1 MNIIYSKIKNPLT
14 NKYINI
20 NSKLGKKILLNYLK
34 QFGGVIKGKYDSY
47 KKVLEKKTDFEK
59 KLIENKK
66 KREEQITKIR
76 KSRNCN
82 ISTRF
87 CSDKVSNVNNI
98 FSSGDNLRSL
108 IENLESDGTRFYTVW
123 KGERYFHNGEIN
135 ILEKEIGSF
144 SYVQELIF
152 EKDSS
157 NTKVVPSHRSDNDLS
172 EITLLF
178 DKSSSSDE
186 IPNLYQT
193 KQSSVSPTA
202 SFGQITSFDHPKQ
215 VSIESTASFG
225 QIESLE
231 QPKQLSIESTSSFDN
246 GLLLHTDSSTSLME
260 LFEKGASHN
269 KSGSVLSS
277 IAEEIELND
286 KIERISILEKVS
298 KIDKRYLDEVILHS
312 NKKFSDINKICPN
325 IIPIKNINER
335 IFMLKG
341 DGTLLDMTDIDIDT
355 ADKIIKCLEETLIC
369 LHDNGFYYFDLK
381 SPNIA
386 YSCVNNN
393 LLIWL
398 IDLGSVLSV
407 NLKGVPDKNFYI
419 SALPH
424 PIINSKLFNYD
435 KSILS
440 NCVSMNLLPYSFSI
454 YAYQLSSLFFEL
466 IGINAFIGYRKID
479 RWSTANILEEFV
491 RIQDDINKIKDLT
504 EPEKNKIR
512 RYYSVFSDIM
522 DDLKNENT
530 ILNTCS
536 RHADFYNRI

>member
-1 MNIIYSKIKNPLT
+1 MSKIYSKIKNPLT
-14 NKYINI
+14 NRYINI
-20 NSKLGKKILLNYLK
+20 NSKLGKKILFNYLK
-34 QFGGVIKGKYDSY
+34 QLGGVIKGKYDSH
-47 KKVLEKKTDFEK
+47 KKDVEKKTDLEK
-59 KLIENKK
+59 KLIESKK
-66 KREEQITKIR
+66 KREEKITKIR
-76 KSRNCN
+76 KESKNCS
-82 ISTRF
+82 ISTKF

-157 NTKVVPSHRSDNDLS
+157 NAKVLPRDKLDIDLS
-172 EITLLF
+172 EGTLLF
-178 DKSSSSDE
+178 DKPSSS
-186 IPNLYQT
+186 I
-193 KQSSVSPTA
+193 SPTA

-225 QIESLE
+225 QIAPQE
-231 QPKQLSIESTSSFDN
+231 QPKQLSIESTSSFDK
-246 GLLLHTDSSTSLME
+246 GLLLHTDSNTSLMG
-260 LFEKGASHN
+260 LFEKGVSHN

-298 KIDKRYLDEVILHS
+298 KIDKRYLDEVILYS

-325 IIPIKNINER
+325 IIPIKNIDGR

-341 DGTLLDMTDIDIDT
+341 DGTLLDMTNIDIDT

-369 LHDNGFYYFDLK
+369 LHNNGFYYFDLK
-381 SPNIA
+381 SPNVA

-407 NLKGVPDKNFYI
+407 NLKGVLDKKFYI
-419 SALPH
+419 STLPH

-440 NCVSMNLLPYSFSI
+440 NCVSMNLLPYNFSI

-466 IGINAFIGYRKID
+466 IGIDAFIGYRKID
-479 RWSTANILEEFV
+479 RWSTANILEELE
-491 RIQDDINKIKDLT
+491 RIQGDINKIKDLT
-504 EPEKNKIR
+504 EPEKNKIM
-512 RYYSVFSDIM
+512 RYYSVFTDII
-522 DDLKNENT
+522 DDLKNENKV
-530 ILNTCS
+530 LNTCS
-536 RHADFYNRI
+536 RHVDFYNRI